1 MGYRNRDDPEGVWH
15 ELAHSH
21 EVRPLKCTLDPKA
34 KRHEGHSHSVD
45 DGYYYECEV
54 LPLFTL
60 ASCHHEEYLLNL
72 RIPENDAIGVIQD
85 VWMVE
90 IHQNGGF
97 TKVMVHLINV
107 LYLSMLNSRRK
118 NARPPPVFSV

>member
-1 MGYRNRDDPEGVWH
+1 M
-15 ELAHSH
+15 AHSH

-34 KRHEGHSHSVD
+34 KRHEGHAHTID
-45 DGYYYECEV
+45 DGFYYECEV

-72 RIPENDAIGVIQD
+72 RIPANDKIGIIQD

-97 TKVMVHLINV
+97 TKPC
-107 LYLSMLNSRRK
+107 SRIKSATYDYGENNYGLGRW
-118 NARPPPVFSV
+118 AVDS